1 MAASDWPKSAVEIN
15 LSPTVL
21 EISSFF
27 ETKHLEVFRPALRLR
42 TLNIHNLYTNLPHF
56 SRAFR
61 GCNFHVSLTTFI
73 VSVVLAAF
81 SHPAPQPRHVSSS
94 VQLFTLPQ
102 SCQHCQPAPIRA
114 LSEKREGGVLEGLIM
129 LQQNIFTPN
138 SPFADHPPFIPSPC
152 SPESP
157 TSPSISS
164 QNFLSFDFRSQM
176 APFATN
182 LAQKHNILKFTPT
195 LSKSPDLRR
204 TALGHNIYVK

>member
-114 LSEKREGGVLEGLIM
+114 LSEKREGGSLRDSLCCSKKI
-129 LQQNIFTPN
+129 
-138 SPFADHPPFIPSPC
+138 SPLFHPSLTIPRLYHPHAPVSHPQAPPFLHKIFFHSIFAARWLHSPR
-152 SPESP
+152 
-157 TSPSISS
+157 I
-164 QNFLSFDFRSQM
+164 
-176 APFATN
+176 
-182 LAQKHNILKFTPT
+182 
-195 LSKSPDLRR
+195 
-204 TALGHNIYVK
+204 